1 MAAVASP
8 SRPQATFASFLS
20 RPCFSS
26 CSLKGASHFPEA
38 FLFIPFLLPGVTLF
52 YCSGSLRRFLMGD
65 GCSLVDL
72 PPLLSSRYAPDDPTM
87 RGQGRQQGRLSRVAM
102 MHSATHTAPWR
113 LAHLYLLLLI
123 PPPHGASSLP
133 PLISPILLA
142 RLWRLPLDSIIRKPS
157 PLVLTIRLVCVGGY
171 LILVSL

>member
-123 PPPHGASSLP
+123 PPPHGGSSLP
-133 PLISPILLA
+133 PPPSSRPFSLRGFGDSP
-142 RLWRLPLDSIIRKPS
+142 
-157 PLVLTIRLVCVGGY
+157 
-171 LILVSL
+171 